1 MQHQD
6 EPEGTLVFIEGYLRR
21 SYFHRGWFEIGQ
33 ADAAEGEMESVER
46 TLGILTALL
55 NADIGDE
62 RFAEL
67 CQLLGMEY
75 QEFDGEPAFRDIVTD
90 LHAGMLEGL
99 AIRTLALTKVPG
111 ATRNQEG
118 DSLYQHQQFL
128 GGHFYQSWTEHEPPP
143 SETGYI
149 IGSMPGSI
157 WAERMLGALSAFLH
171 MDIPN
176 EDFREL
182 CSSYGVNYREIR
194 GHPTFREILEKVR
207 AGMLKGLTERTLAL
221 VNDLT

>member
-143 SETGYI
+143 SETGYT
-149 IGSMPGSI
+149 IGSEPGSI

-171 MDIPN
+171 MN
-176 EDFREL
+176 MSSEDFREL
-182 CSSYGVNYREIR
+182 CWSFGVNYRETR
-194 GHPTFREILEKVR
+194 RDPTFREILEQVR
-207 AGMLKGLTERTLAL
+207 AGMLKGLTEQALAL
-221 VNDLT
+221 VNYLG